1 MSITRRLGER
11 NGRHPA
17 CEPCRIR
24 RLQKRS
30 RNPSRNP
37 PSQADKMNPIRKVNF
52 ALRLLAQGQTREAAE
67 LSALLLR
74 ESPEVAEV
82 HALAC
87 ELASVQER
95 GQDALEHIET
105 SIRLE
110 PARHDFRLRKAGIQL
125 VLRQGQAAQ
134 ATAVELAALSP
145 DEPELQLAVAQIFAD
160 CGNHAGAAKY
170 LEAVAAEHRAS
181 PEFLSRYATNQFFLG
196 NIEQAEQ
203 AVADYLALNP
213 ARPGRKLLLRSG
225 MRKQTSGRN
234 HVDELR
240 DYLAGSPPPDQAVNA
255 HFALAK
261 ELEDLGDYQR
271 SFEALRAGAEL
282 QRRLVRY
289 KPADELGNIR
299 GIAEAFGAEAFRA
312 IPDSGS
318 IETPVFIVGL
328 PRTGT
333 TLVERLLTRSGDV
346 KPSEE
351 NYDFTLA
358 FSSVINE
365 YIAAHPGRGL
375 SPLAAALEADY
386 GEIAS
391 RYLASMRGM
400 LGPAAMYLDKTP
412 FNYLYCGL
420 IRKAFPNARI
430 IHLVRDPMDACYAI
444 FKTLFSR
451 AYFYSYDLEELA
463 AYYVAY
469 RELMDHW
476 RGLMPGAILDVHYE
490 TLVTEPGEESR
501 RIAEFVGIPWSP
513 EVIEVQDSEAP
524 CSTASAAQVRKPI
537 YTSSVGLWRNVAGEM
552 EPLRRRLA
560 EAGLVDENGDPV
572 QRPRA

>member
-1 MSITRRLGER
+1 
-11 NGRHPA
+11 
-17 CEPCRIR
+17 
-24 RLQKRS
+24 
-30 RNPSRNP
+30 
-37 PSQADKMNPIRKVNF
+37 MNPIRKVNF

-67 LSALLLR
+67 LSAQLLQ

-95 GQDALEHIET
+95 GQDALEHIER
-105 SIRLE
+105 SLQLE
-110 PARHDFRLRKAGIQL
+110 PERHDFRLRKAGIQL
-125 VLRQGQAAQ
+125 VLRQGLAAQ

-145 DEPELQLAVAQIFAD
+145 DDPDLQLAVARIFAD

-170 LEAVAAEHRAS
+170 LEAVAAEHRSS
-181 PEFLSRYATNQFFLG
+181 PEFLTRYATNQFFLG
-196 NIEQAEQ
+196 NIETAEQ

-213 ARPGRKLLLRSG
+213 PRPGRKLLLRSA

-240 DYLAGSPPPDQAVNA
+240 TYLAGSPPRDQAVNA

-271 SFEALRAGAEL
+271 SFEALRAGAAL
-282 QRRLVRY
+282 QRRSVRY
-289 KPADELGNIR
+289 NPADELANIR
-299 GIAEAFGAEAFRA
+299 GIAKAFEAEAFEA

-318 IETPVFIVGL
+318 TETPVFIVGL

-365 YIAAHPGRGL
+365 QIAAHPGRGL
-375 SPLAAALEADY
+375 SPLSAALEADY

-400 LGPAAMYLDKTP
+400 LGEAASRAIGANSLLIRVGANFHDIGKMQKSEYYVENQNREFNKHDELSPSMSALVIAAHVKEGIELARKWRLPQAVIDFIPEHHGTMVMEYFYHKALNSEESSPVKVDDFRYPGPKPHCRETAILMLADAVEAATRSLAKPTPSRIREITKQIIDKRMLSGELDECNLTLADLAVAGN
-412 FNYLYCGL
+412 FTFAAACGL
-420 IRKAFPNARI
+420 PMEEFPEIERWYAAISELDAWKATHPA
-430 IHLVRDPMDACYAI
+430 
-444 FKTLFSR
+444 
-451 AYFYSYDLEELA
+451 LA
-463 AYYVAY
+463 
-469 RELMDHW
+469 
-476 RGLMPGAILDVHYE
+476 G
-490 TLVTEPGEESR
+490 
-501 RIAEFVGIPWSP
+501 
-513 EVIEVQDSEAP
+513 
-524 CSTASAAQVRKPI
+524 
-537 YTSSVGLWRNVAGEM
+537 
-552 EPLRRRLA
+552 
-560 EAGLVDENGDPV
+560 
-572 QRPRA
+572 